1 MTKLAIEAESKSNME
16 QTEQDTLEPRRMSRI
31 GARAILRGIFKHKL
45 SRAGIIIIILLFGMA
60 IFAPI
65 LAPYDPNAQD
75 LYKVLQGPSAQH
87 WLGTDNVGRDLLSRI
102 IYGSRVSMTVG
113 FFSVFISVVIGSFL
127 GLLAGYRGGVVDMI
141 VMRVVDTFMCI
152 PFLPFVLVLA
162 AALGPGLKN
171 IILTLAILGWTGFC
185 RIMRGQVLMV
195 RELPY
200 IEAAKAAGA
209 SGFRIMLKH
218 LFPNCLAPIIVAA
231 TISLGAFIMLE
242 SAMAFFGLGAEP
254 PTASWGKELRTGY
267 SYLETVP
274 FFSIAPGLMITLAI
288 LAFNFLGDGLRDAL
302 DPRLRGEGKKV

>member
-1 MTKLAIEAESKSNME
+1 MSEKQHEGI
-16 QTEQDTLEPRRMSRI
+16 EPRRISRI
-31 GARAILRGIFKHKL
+31 GAKAIIRGIFKHKL
-45 SRAGIIIIILLFGMA
+45 SRAGMIIILMLSIMA
-60 IFAPI
+60 VFAPL

-75 LYKVLQGPSAQH
+75 LYSVLAGPSAAH
-87 WLGTDNVGRDLLSRI
+87 WLGTDNVGRDLFSRI

-113 FFSVFISVVIGSFL
+113 FLAVFISVTIGSFL

-141 VMRVVDTFMCI
+141 IMRVVDTFMCI
-152 PFLPFVLVLA
+152 PYLPFVLVLA

-171 IILTLAILGWTGFC
+171 IIIALTVLGWTGFC

-200 IEAAKAAGA
+200 IEAARAAGA
-209 SGFRIMLKH
+209 SDFRIMFKH

-254 PTASWGKELRTGY
+254 PTPSWGKELRTGY

-274 FFSIAPGLMITLAI
+274 FFSIAPGLLITLAI
-288 LAFNFLGDGLRDAL
+288 LAFNFLGDGLRDSL
-302 DPRLRGEGKKV
+302 DPRLRGEGKKIK